1 MKKFVVIITAA
12 LALSA
17 CHYGKKEAGA
27 SLERNKEYKDAKAAD
42 QGPEINPD
50 YVKSNGG
57 AATTV
62 AAADTTKPATEETP
76 AAPASH

>member
-17 CHYGKKEAGA
+17 CHYGKQEAGT
-27 SLERNKEYKDAKAAD
+27 SIERNKEYKEKVAE

-62 AAADTTKPATEETP
+62 ATADTTKPATEEAP
-76 AAPASH
+76 AAPATH